1 MIGHNQPSID
11 SVVEENL
18 RRGLYLSQIKT
29 ITRAVRD
36 PRLRSLHLQALA
48 YIIEHTNSRS
58 GMAYPG
64 RARLAAE
71 ITYYN
76 AEREPKRYEP
86 ASIATAISDLIG
98 HGYIVADK
106 RAPEGKG
113 RALSHYATTTPSAD
127 ELQAEIAA
135 WCAKIRSQPK
145 REFPGLKLASNV
157 DPRIND
163 TESADVD
170 TGISVRPDGDADIN
184 VNDGIDVDTG
194 IGADVDTGVGQELVE
209 RGTGREDGAASAGA
223 DSVDLD
229 FERFWKAFP
238 PGRKQDKGCARDL
251 FRKFVTGKLKTR
263 RASADT
269 LIAAA
274 ERYAASKPN
283 PEYTPM
289 SSTWLNRGRWEDDV
303 CQPDPNAARAQ
314 HDLED
319 AIVQMRAED
328 EATLCQR

>member
-18 RRGLYLSQIKT
+18 RRGLYLAQIKT

-36 PRLRSLHLQALA
+36 PRLRSLHLQVLA

-76 AEREPKRYEP
+76 ADREPKRYEP

-113 RALSHYATTTPSAD
+113 RALSHYATTAPSGD

-135 WCAKIRSQPK
+135 WCAKMRSQPK
-145 REFPGLKLASNV
+145 REFPGLKSTSNV
-157 DPRIND
+157 DTSINI
-163 TESADVD
+163 TESSDVD
-170 TGISVRPDGDADIN
+170 AGISVRPDGDTGIN

-194 IGADVDTGVGQELVE
+194 IGADVDTGIGQELVE
-209 RGTGREDGAASAGA
+209 RGTGRENGLAPAGTG
-223 DSVDLD
+223 SVDLD

-238 PGRKQDKGCARDL
+238 TGRKLDKGGASDL
-251 FRKFVTGKLKTR
+251 FRKIVTGKHKTR
-263 RASADT
+263 RATATT
-269 LIAAA
+269 LLAAV

-283 PEYTPM
+283 PEYAPKP
-289 SSTWLNRGRWEDDV
+289 STWLNGGRWEDDV

-328 EATLCQR
+328 EATQCER